1 MEKIPVTI
9 ITGFLGAGK
18 TTLLNHIIN
27 TNKDKKIAI
36 IENEFGTESID
47 SELIVKSENGIF
59 ELTNGCVCCSL
70 NGELVE
76 ILSNIINQFP
86 NISHLIIETTGIADP
101 GPVAYSF
108 LADYKIQS
116 TFKLNAIITLVDAQK
131 IELLLEETV
140 EANKQIIQADVVLIN
155 KIDLVDDYQ
164 KDVVTNIIK
173 RLNPQADIL
182 FTQFGKIDTSNLL
195 NINAFLGENI
205 ERKTKFELN
214 QQSLK
219 PKFSV
224 SKTTV
229 SVLEPQGKKHV
240 QHSDIQ
246 SYSFVLDKP
255 LDVIR
260 FDTWINAM
268 LNGDL
273 SKIYRVKGILHIED
287 FGEKV
292 ILQSVGNKF
301 ITEGGGTWAD
311 NEIKKS
317 RIVFIGKNL
326 DHDLLESGLNT
337 CVYNEDSPLPDSE
350 FYESIMLSQVD
361 MFLKTNNQANRKEN

>member
-18 TTLLNHIIN
+18 TTFLNHIITN
-27 TNKDKKIAI
+27 NKDKKIAI
-36 IENEFGTESID
+36 IENEFGSESID
-47 SELIVKSENGIF
+47 SELIVKSDNGIF
-59 ELTNGCVCCSL
+59 ELSNGCVCCSL

-76 ILSNIINQFP
+76 ILMKIVNQVQ

-131 IELLLEETV
+131 IEQLLEETI

-155 KIDLVDDYQ
+155 KTDLVDDYQ
-164 KDVVTNIIK
+164 KSVVTNIIK
-173 RLNPQADIL
+173 RLNPQAEIVYS
-182 FTQFGKIDTSNLL
+182 QFGKIDTSNLL
-195 NINAFLGENI
+195 QIDAFLGENI
-205 ERKTKFELN
+205 ERKTKIETDRKA
-214 QQSLK
+214 K
-219 PKFSV
+219 PKFSL
-224 SKTTV
+224 SQTQG
-229 SVLEPQGKKHV
+229 SVLEPQGKKLV
-240 QHSDIQ
+240 QHSEIK
-246 SYSFVLDKP
+246 SFSFVIEKP

-260 FDTWINAM
+260 FDTWLNAM

-273 SKIYRVKGILHIED
+273 AKIYRVKGILYIED
-287 FGEKV
+287 FNEKV

-301 ITEGGGTWAD
+301 ITEGGGVWQ
-311 NEIKKS
+311 NEELRKS

-326 DHDLLESGLNT
+326 DPELLESGLNM
-337 CVYNEDSPLPDSE
+337 CVYDEEEPLPNNE
-350 FYESIMLSQVD
+350 FYEKIMLSQVD
-361 MFLKTNNQANRKEN
+361 MFLKNSKS